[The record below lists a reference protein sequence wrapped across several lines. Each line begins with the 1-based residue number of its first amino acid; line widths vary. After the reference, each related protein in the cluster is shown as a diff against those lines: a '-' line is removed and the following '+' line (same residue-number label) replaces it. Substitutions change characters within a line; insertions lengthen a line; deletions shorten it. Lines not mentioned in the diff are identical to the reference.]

1 MALMAP
7 PTWPVGRRLVGELGM
22 VGFEGTQLAHERVEV
37 GVADL
42 GRVERVVPLVVVGD
56 LGPERL
62 DPLRRVDRIDG
73 VRIGT
78 HLRPAQAPSD
88 SRVAAD

>member
-1 MALMAP
+1 MAP
-7 PTWPVGRRLVGELGM
+7 PTWPVGDHSSASSGWSASS
-22 VGFEGTQLAHERVEV
+22 GTQLAYERVEV